1 MGLRKTANTR
11 HAAAA
16 RSLLRRSAVE
26 LAAGISGRPG
36 QCARRPGRKG
46 ARPWATATRCGCCL
60 VGNMGRRWSS
70 GAAQGCCWARTEVE
84 EMGLVLARRES
95 SAPWLLAGAG
105 ARQQQRGGCWFFHGR
120 NGGAMGRRGME
131 LLHLKGRGVE
141 HHGGREEELRR
152 GRRDLG
158 VPAGMELGQ
167 GNCSLRH
174 GERRAGGCCSA
185 TPLSRGGR
193 APWAGK
199 LLAMGAHNHG
209 VEELPG
215 GCCRREGGD
224 RRECVRGREK
234 EKREWRLGVGS
245 GNFLQL
251 AKGRPHIYRHVRAR
265 VLVGFLS
272 GPNGLGWAG
281 PKR

>member
-1 MGLRKTANTR
+1 MGAWLLELHRR
-11 HAAAA
+11 HGSRELLLAGSKGTELGWKQPRRELAAEVEDVKLLSAGSRGRAVRPWREGAVLPVAGVGNPGKKMASAAA
-16 RSLLRRSAVE
+16 RWRGR
-26 LAAGISGRPG
+26 AG
-36 QCARRPGRKG
+36 
-46 ARPWATATRCGCCL
+46 RCS
-60 VGNMGRRWSS
+60 VR
-70 GAAQGCCWARTEVE
+70 E
-84 EMGLVLARRES
+84 EE
-95 SAPWLLAGAG
+95 GAG
-105 ARQQQRGGCWFFHGR
+105 AVGTWASLLEWSSAMEASAGGQESIARWGKREQRR
-120 NGGAMGRRGME
+120 RAMGR
-131 LLHLKGRGVE
+131 
-141 HHGGREEELRR
+141 
-152 GRRDLG
+152 
-158 VPAGMELGQ
+158 
-167 GNCSLRH
+167 
-174 GERRAGGCCSA
+174 
-185 TPLSRGGR
+185 
-193 APWAGK
+193 K